1 MNIRITLSGQP
12 VAKGRVRFARK
23 TGHAFTPEKT
33 VAYEGRLSL
42 AAQDAMNGAPP
53 LEGPLLVIV
62 MAELAIPPSWS
73 KKNRAAALDGTMLPM
88 GRPDLDNYAK
98 ILDALNLIV
107 WVDDAQI
114 VDLCVRKRY
123 STQPQLTIDIRT
135 LDDFFA

>member
-53 LEGPLLVIV
+53 LEGPLLVTV
-62 MAELAIPPSWS
+62 MAELLIPLSWS
-73 KKNRAAALDGTMLPM
+73 KRKKDQAASGLRLPLA
-88 GRPDLDNYAK
+88 RPDLDNFAK

-123 STQPQLTIDIRT
+123 SAQPQLTIDIRT